1 MFDNFPE
8 YPSDS
13 LAGNKASL
21 TNFEG
26 PSKFF
31 QITLLKADRPDMCPK
46 GALVH
51 EKISAHPK
59 SLGGEIGQ
67 DQFEF

>member
-1 MFDNFPE
+1 MFDKFPE

-13 LAGNKASL
+13 LVGNKASL
-21 TNFEG
+21 TNFEE

-31 QITLLKADRPDMCPK
+31 QITLLMADRPDMSRK
-46 GALVH
+46 EALVH
-51 EKISAHPK
+51 EKIFARPK
-59 SLGGEIGQ
+59 SLGGEIAP

>member
-1 MFDNFPE
+1 MFEKFPE

-13 LAGNKASL
+13 LAGSKASL
-21 TNFEG
+21 TNFEE

-31 QITLLKADRPDMCPK
+31 QITLLTVDRPDKFPK
-46 GALVH
+46 AALVH
-51 EKISAHPK
+51 EKIFARPK
-59 SLGGEIGQ
+59 SLDGEIVP